1 MSIKRFFNRDI
12 VVKRLAS
19 LGSGKTNYQATATA
33 DGHIQEL
40 TPEARQAIGIVE
52 GKVFKAWFD
61 VDEDIQAGDKLTDDK
76 SREFEVLQVN
86 QQDYG
91 INQHL
96 ECIIVEHNE

>member
-1 MSIKRFFNRDI
+1 M
-12 VVKRLAS
+12 
-19 LGSGKTNYQATATA
+19 QATATA

-61 VDEDIQAGDKLTDDK
+61 LTQDVQEGDKLTDDK
-76 SREFEVLQVN
+76 GRDFTVHQVN

-91 INQHL
+91 VNQHL